1 METPTCEP
9 QKLTFVCEMA
19 PMRIWSYARLRKQAK
34 VLQKA
39 TVRSRVAQPIATP
52 TMFCSA
58 MKHSTKRSGYA
69 SYMKIFMTFRKILM
83 ESIKART
90 ILYEYVV

>member
-9 QKLTFVCEMA
+9 QKLTLVCEMA
-19 PMRIWSYARLRKQAK
+19 PMRIWSYARDKKQAN
-34 VLQKA
+34 VLAKA

-52 TMFCSA
+52 TRFCSA

-69 SYMKIFMTFRKILM
+69 SCATQAAHWSDECETYRYLIVS
-83 ESIKART
+83 EH
-90 ILYEYVV
+90 